1 MKHSNKKRYQLSKN
15 KGNSQTKKR
24 KSFSKTK
31 ITPLFREQAD
41 LVFHQG
47 QLLWTFGVSLGRRRN
62 IIDGATCVEIQK
74 VLYLICIYV
83 YIYTHYMYT
92 VYIHISNWYGRIIWI
107 IYFLG
112 SWPKK
117 AQEVAQLIYFCSCIN
132 WVSPSDRS
140 SSSFAQAGVTLI
152 QLLTG
157 QHLIPGSL
165 QKWMLVVFF
174 LGGSGCLGV
183 TP

>member
-1 MKHSNKKRYQLSKN
+1 MLPNFNKNPFTLKMKHSNKKRYQLSKN

-83 YIYTHYMYT
+83 YTVYLFIYTHYMYT
-92 VYIHISNWYGRIIWI
+92 VYIFIYPIGTVESFESSISWGLDHKRH
-107 IYFLG
+107 
-112 SWPKK
+112 KK
-117 AQEVAQLIYFCSCIN
+117 LPN
-132 WVSPSDRS
+132 S
-140 SSSFAQAGVTLI
+140 SIFVPAST
-152 QLLTG
+152 
-157 QHLIPGSL
+157 
-165 QKWMLVVFF
+165 
-174 LGGSGCLGV
+174 GCLQAIDL
-183 TP
+183 PHPSLRPE

>member
-1 MKHSNKKRYQLSKN
+1 MLPNFNNKNPFTLKMKHSNKKRYQLSKN

-24 KSFSKTK
+24 KSFSKAK

-83 YIYTHYMYT
+83 YIYTHTICILYIFIYQIGT
-92 VYIHISNWYGRIIWI
+92 VESFESSISWG
-107 IYFLG
+107 LDQKG
-112 SWPKK
+112 HKK
-117 AQEVAQLIYFCSCIN
+117 LPN
-132 WVSPSDRS
+132 S
-140 SSSFAQAGVTLI
+140 SIFVPAST
-152 QLLTG
+152 
-157 QHLIPGSL
+157 
-165 QKWMLVVFF
+165 
-174 LGGSGCLGV
+174 GCLQAIDL
-183 TP
+183 PHPSLRPE